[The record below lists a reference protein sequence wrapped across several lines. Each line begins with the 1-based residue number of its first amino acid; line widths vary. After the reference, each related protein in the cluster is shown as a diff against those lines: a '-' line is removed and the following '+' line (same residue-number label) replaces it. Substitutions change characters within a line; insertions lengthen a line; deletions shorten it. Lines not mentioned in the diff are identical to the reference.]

1 MRVPPVGPL
10 PGAASTRRAAA
21 SGFSRASEETQTA
34 HSAQSARAPSSVAGI
49 EALLA
54 LQAEGFDPDRRG
66 RQLRRAN
73 LALDKLDAIK
83 RALVLGGMGEARAGL
98 EGLAGD
104 LELTGEA
111 GLDSIL
117 LEIETRRAVELAKLE
132 RR

>member
-1 MRVPPVGPL
+1 MRIPPIGPL
-10 PGAASTRRAAA
+10 PGAAPTRRTAA
-21 SGFSRASEETQTA
+21 SGFSVASEETQTA
-34 HSAQSARAPSSVAGI
+34 HSARAPSSVGGI
-49 EALLA
+49 DALLA

-66 RQLRRAN
+66 RQLRRAMM
-73 LALDKLDAIK
+73 ALDKLDAIQ